1 MQFANRQVLT
11 EATGATVCHGCK
23 VPSLSVQSYPWVKAR
38 VLEVFPYNFLSFLSE
53 ALISQPLKT
62 SESVNENPA
71 QQPERS
77 SDCAKNPL

>member
-11 EATGATVCHGCK
+11 EATGATVRHGCK

-38 VLEVFPYNFLSFLSE
+38 VLEVFPYNFLSE